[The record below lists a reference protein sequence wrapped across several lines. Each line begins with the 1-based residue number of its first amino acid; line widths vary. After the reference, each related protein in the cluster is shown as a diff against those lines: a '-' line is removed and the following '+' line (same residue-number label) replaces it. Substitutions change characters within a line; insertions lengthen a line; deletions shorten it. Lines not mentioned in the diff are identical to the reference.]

1 MSGHKDQQPNRVRPQ
16 RWLIDTNLWSS
27 VADAGLGS
35 DLAKAA
41 KGKRIEILAAP
52 SVLYELLRTPNESV
66 RKRFVDVITLPH
78 WKRLM
83 PETFSETKE
92 ILAEIRRL
100 RPHWLRSTPNR
111 GEYMRIF
118 HDWRSRKGGMWL
130 RARETPSKEA
140 RYIDQLG
147 GATLQTA
154 RDEARR
160 IREEVNEKG
169 IKKPLPLNKV
179 YSTPQV
185 ALSTRGGSRVLG
197 SVPFLGWK
205 GDAIAAWRV
214 HAFLSVT
221 PALNDPEHPYTTWLD
236 ADVDARAM
244 LSDGGGWVSFW
255 FYDVDL
261 HAVPRCWLRWAFDY
275 LQAFRKVTDGTP
287 CDTQL
292 ATYLPEADIV
302 LSSDG
307 GFVDRIEECRNYAP
321 CVLPIAERLPRQRPQ
336 NAHDLINRIE
346 QA

>member
-1 MSGHKDQQPNRVRPQ
+1 MNTQKDRQPDRIRPQ
-16 RWLIDTNLWSS
+16 GWLIDTNLWSS
-27 VADAGLGS
+27 VADASLGS
-35 DLAKAA
+35 DLIKAA
-41 KGKRIEILAAP
+41 RRKHIEILAAP

-92 ILAEIRRL
+92 ILAEVRRL
-100 RPHWLRSTPNR
+100 RPDWLRTTPNR

-130 RARETPSKEA
+130 RARETPSREA
-140 RYIDQLG
+140 GFIDQLG
-147 GATLQTA
+147 GADLQTA
-154 RDEARR
+154 RGEAQR
-160 IREEVNEKG
+160 IRKEVNEMS
-169 IKKPLPLNKV
+169 IKKPPPLDKV
-179 YSTPQV
+179 YSTPP
-185 ALSTRGGSRVLG
+185 
-197 SVPFLGWK
+197 VPFLGWK
-205 GDAIAAWRV
+205 GDNIAAWRYA
-214 HAFLSVT
+214 AFLSVT
-221 PALNDPEHPYTTWLD
+221 PCLNDPEHPYTTWLD
-236 ADVDARAM
+236 ADVDVSAM
-244 LSDGGGWVSFW
+244 LSDSAGWVSFW

-261 HAVPRCWLRWAFDY
+261 HAVPRCWLRWAFGY

-292 ATYLPEADIV
+292 ATYLPDADIV

-307 GFVDRIEECRNYAP
+307 GFIDRIEECRKYAP

-336 NAHDLINRIE
+336 NAYDLIKRIE